1 MSLMIYILR
10 LLHILSGV
18 FWVGSVLFSARFLM
32 PSLLAAGSAA
42 APVMAQLGQRKI
54 PLVMMTTA
62 FVTIASGIW
71 LMMLVS
77 GGAIGLWMRSGP
89 GRTFA
94 LGGALA
100 IITLVLGMII
110 NAPAAKRMAVI
121 NQGAAKRGGPPTP
134 DEAAELERLQRR
146 VGIGAQIVPVLL
158 VLATAAMA
166 LARYVP

>member
-1 MSLMIYILR
+1 MIYVLR

-18 FWVGSVLFSARFLM
+18 FWVGSVLFTARFLM
-32 PSLLAAGSAA
+32 PSLRAAGPAA
-42 APVMAQLGQRKI
+42 APVMAQLGQRKM

-71 LMMLVS
+71 LMVLVS
-77 GGAIGLWMRSGP
+77 GGNVGAWMRSGP
-89 GRTFA
+89 GRTFG

-110 NAPAAKRMAVI
+110 NMPAANRMAAI
-121 NQGAAKRGGPPTP
+121 NQGVGKRGGQPTP
-134 DEAAELERLQRR
+134 DESAELQRLQRR
-146 VGIGAQIVPVLL
+146 VGIGAQIVSVLL